1 MGGYSSGVTIA
12 RCTNTEINEASIE
25 RLVRLFMERAR
36 EEVLLGP
43 IFNTAVSDWD
53 HHISKIVNFW
63 SSIVL
68 KTGQHDGRPMRPG
81 MKVERLLKGEHF
93 DCRLALFDETA
104 REIFSP
110 AVSEAFLGRARL
122 MADSFVMAITSSRG
136 EIARL
141 RHGDRKS

>member
-1 MGGYSSGVTIA
+1 
-12 RCTNTEINEASIE
+12 
-25 RLVRLFMERAR
+25 MERAR
-36 EEVLLGP
+36 EDVLLGP

-53 HHISKIVNFW
+53 HHISKIADVW

-68 KTGQHDGRPMRPG
+68 KTGHYDGRPMRPH
-81 MKVERLLKGEHF
+81 LLSPLKSEHF
-93 DCRLALFDETA
+93 DCWLALFGETA

-122 MADSFVMAITSSRG
+122 MADSFVMAKTSSRG